1 MNEEESYDE
10 IAEELKRESRITTKY
25 GKLTCDLYIAAA
37 NGEYNI
43 FPRGGYTKFL
53 DDLRN
58 LNSRL
63 KEELEDN
70 DVYGSLATDNTITIS
85 SVTSAYEDGEK
96 LEDHAQRWL
105 EIYTLIEQAG
115 VKYDLREADDDDDDD
130 DDDDL

>member
-1 MNEEESYDE
+1 MNEEFHDE
-10 IAEELKRESRITTKY
+10 IAEELERENRITTKY
-25 GKLTCDLYIAAA
+25 GNLICDLYTAAA

-43 FPRGGYTKFL
+43 FPRGGYTKFI

-58 LNSRL
+58 LNNRQ

-70 DVYGSLATDNTITIS
+70 EVYGSLSADNPLTIECA
-85 SVTSAYEDGEK
+85 TSAYEDGEK

-105 EIYTLIEQAG
+105 EIYTLLSQVG
-115 VKYDLREADDDDDDD
+115 VKYGLHEVDDDDDD